1 MSEQSVGP
9 VAKSNAAGWTRPLR
23 SLLGL
28 AMAALLIVVSS
39 TLVGFGYWRARDSAL
54 VNAEADMRA
63 FSDRLV
69 DRMGI
74 LSGRTT
80 ALVGFTASIAN
91 SFLVPPPERLDDKI
105 TLLREVIAQ
114 SPDLDGI
121 YAGYP
126 DGAFIQAV
134 DLKTE
139 AWRKALV
146 APAGADVAIRV
157 MEPMAAEVR
166 RSRLVFLDKDG
177 RRTLERRLLC

>member
-1 MSEQSVGP
+1 VDQTAAVVAGP
-9 VAKSNAAGWTRPLR
+9 CNGGPADRRIEHA
-23 SLLGL
+23 
-28 AMAALLIVVSS
+28 
-39 TLVGFGYWRARDSAL
+39 VGFGYWRARDSAL

-114 SPDLDGI
+114 SI
-121 YAGYP
+121 
-126 DGAFIQAV
+126 
-134 DLKTE
+134 
-139 AWRKALV
+139 
-146 APAGADVAIRV
+146 
-157 MEPMAAEVR
+157 
-166 RSRLVFLDKDG
+166 
-177 RRTLERRLLC
+177 